1 MLKFL
6 FAILYQC
13 GEKCKFFEN
22 EIIMNTFC
30 RNLAL
35 ILTSVGVLN
44 WGLIVASVF
53 DLVAYLFGPMSV
65 LSRITYIVIGL
76 SALAMIFVPSCS
88 LKEVVNHR
96 MN

>member
-1 MLKFL
+1 M
-6 FAILYQC
+6 
-13 GEKCKFFEN
+13 
-22 EIIMNTFC
+22 IMNTFW

-35 ILTSVGVLN
+35 ILTIVGGLN
-44 WGLIVASVF
+44 WGLIGAFGF